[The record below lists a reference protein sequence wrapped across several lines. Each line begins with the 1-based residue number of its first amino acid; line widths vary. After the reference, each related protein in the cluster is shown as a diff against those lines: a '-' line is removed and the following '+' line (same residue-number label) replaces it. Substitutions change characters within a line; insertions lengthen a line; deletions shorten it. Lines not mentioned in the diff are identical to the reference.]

1 VGRPPVCRALMPA
14 LIVSL
19 ASGCRTDQSRI
30 DEIAHDYIR
39 LAVALAE
46 RDPDSRDYYYGQ
58 ANWVSDVR
66 DHPPAAAEIQK
77 QAQACIRRLDAL
89 PATPRTSFLSGQL
102 RAIAARVDLLKGKH
116 PPFDDEARAL
126 FGLAPYPPHDREKAN
141 RVRAQINRLLPGPG
155 TLAKRY
161 AQFDRD
167 FLIPD
172 DVLDQVL
179 ERSIEG
185 CRQRALAHVSLPQ
198 GESVTVQY
206 VRNKPWDGYSYYQ
219 GAFHSVIQVNADFPL
234 TVDRALQLAC
244 HEGYP
249 GHHAFNS
256 LAEEKH
262 VRHEHQLEWMVEP
275 TFSPQ
280 SLVSEALATNAAD
293 LAFSPQDRLA
303 FERDVLFP
311 VAHLDPQSAE
321 KYLQVSR
328 LIGDLDIAQP
338 DIARAYLNGN
348 LEYERAA
355 EALEEQVL
363 MENADATLKY
373 VNEYRTYMLA
383 YTQGKE
389 MARVCFARA
398 LDRWDVFKQLI
409 AGTER
414 LIDCAN

>member
-1 VGRPPVCRALMPA
+1 VGWPSVCRGLVPA
-14 LIVSL
+14 VVLFL
-19 ASGCRTDQSRI
+19 AAGCRTARSRI
-30 DEIAHDYIR
+30 DEIAHEYIR

-66 DHPPAAAEIQK
+66 DHPPTAVEIQK
-77 QAQACIRRLDAL
+77 QALDCIRRLDAL
-89 PATPRTSFLSGQL
+89 PATARTSFLLGQL
-102 RAIAARVDLLKGKH
+102 RAIAARVDLLKGKR
-116 PPFDDEARAL
+116 PAFDDEARAL
-126 FGLAPYPPHDREKAN
+126 FGVALLRPHDREKAD
-141 RVRAQINRLLPGPG
+141 RVRAEIDHLLPGPG
-155 TLAKRY
+155 SPAKRY
-161 AQFDRD
+161 AQFDRN

-172 DVLDQVL
+172 DALDQVL
-179 ERSIEG
+179 ERSMEG
-185 CRQRALAHVSLPQ
+185 CRQRTLAHVSLPP
-198 GESVTVQY
+198 GESITVQY
-206 VRNKPWDGYSYYQ
+206 VRNKPWDAYSNYQ

-256 LAEEKH
+256 LAEEQR

-280 SLVSEALATNAAD
+280 SLISEALATNAAD

-321 KYLQVSR
+321 KYLQISR
-328 LIGDLDIAQP
+328 LIGDLDITQP

-355 EALEEQVL
+355 EALEEQAL

-373 VNEYRTYMLA
+373 LNEYRTYVLA

-389 MARVCFARA
+389 MARACFARA
-398 LDRWDVFKQLI
+398 LNRWDVFKQLI
-409 AGTER
+409 AGTQT
-414 LIDCAN
+414 LTNCAN